1 MWWCRGGGGGM
12 LSLEGEEHRE
22 EGVAV
27 EEAGR
32 GTAIAEE
39 GTLSL

>member
-1 MWWCRGGGGGM
+1 MCWCIGGGGGI

-27 EEAGR
+27 EEAGM
-32 GTAIAEE
+32 GAAMAEE